1 MAMSTM
7 VEQFIPEVD
16 DSDVQRVAYR
26 DFSPEQY
33 TKVLELIDG
42 SAVKGTPRVVLAC
55 LKVAGGNIQVLKEQL
70 ANAGG
75 YYREIICEA
84 EYPNYTPKATLM
96 DRFSEGEQRAIIELD
111 KSQYL
116 EWLNKS

>member
-1 MAMSTM
+1 MGTI

-16 DSDVQRVAYR
+16 NGIVQRVAYR
-26 DFSPEQY
+26 DFPPDQY
-33 TKVLELIDG
+33 AKVLELIEG
-42 SAVKGTPRVVLAC
+42 SEVRGTPRVLLAC
-55 LKVAGGNIQVLKEQL
+55 LKVAGGNMQVLKEQL
-70 ANAGG
+70 ADASG

-84 EYPNYTPKATLM
+84 EYPNYTRKATRM
-96 DRFSEGEQRAIIELD
+96 DRLPEDKQRVIIELD